1 MSCPSIKKLRLC
13 YLAGL
18 VQIEQKTLSPGHFF
32 QLRVNPNVIS
42 SYLVEHVGIIALLDF
57 VIEAVIAQQCEQ
69 ILKDMSLK
77 MNATI
82 AISLAIMSLMVISA
96 IVVATS
102 PAALFNHG
110 PPAMSALE

>member
-1 MSCPSIKKLRLC
+1 
-13 YLAGL
+13 
-18 VQIEQKTLSPGHFF
+18 
-32 QLRVNPNVIS
+32 
-42 SYLVEHVGIIALLDF
+42 LVEHAGIIALLDF

-96 IVVATS
+96 LVVATS

-110 PPAMSALE
+110 PPAM